1 MWRISIRVWSLKKDI
16 DYSAFIENVKNVVE
30 PILAEESIQLTTSLA
45 IAGQIAEGSDEET
58 IEADAAQTKL
68 SQAHDYVAGRL
79 AEEEGSAKKKD
90 LKDEKTLLREFVLS
104 DLSDSEK
111 DELQNSM
118 GESHAADWIY
128 PAGFSAKYTGMV
140 PLVYTTQHELIKG
153 LTSSLLTAFILIMLV
168 FVFLLRSI
176 PAGFIAMIPNVFPV
190 VTVFGFMSWM
200 GVLVDVGTM
209 MTASVALGVAVD
221 NTMHYLTWFSESL
234 AQGMEPKQAALNAY
248 RRCATAMT
256 QSTLIAGLGL
266 FSFAFSTFVPTER
279 FGIMMLAIL
288 LTAAFGDL
296 IFLPALLTCKPFG
309 RFFVNRRIGIKS
321 KRSEVND
328 RVVAE

>member
-1 MWRISIRVWSLKKDI
+1 
-16 DYSAFIENVKNVVE
+16 
-30 PILAEESIQLTTSLA
+30 
-45 IAGQIAEGSDEET
+45 
-58 IEADAAQTKL
+58 
-68 SQAHDYVAGRL
+68 
-79 AEEEGSAKKKD
+79 
-90 LKDEKTLLREFVLS
+90 
-104 DLSDSEK
+104 
-111 DELQNSM
+111 M
-118 GESHAADWIY
+118 GESHTADWIY

-176 PAGFIAMIPNVFPV
+176 PAGFIAMIPNIFPV

-309 RFFVNRRIGIKS
+309 KFFVNRRIGIKS
-321 KRSEVND
+321 KRGEVND
-328 RVVAE
+328 RVAAE